1 MNKRKIALGPG
12 AASLILIVVVLSLC
26 MLAMLAQ
33 IGSRND
39 LSLSSRSAEM
49 ITRVYEL
56 RDQSE
61 HRMAE
66 LDAILVHCQADAGDR
81 DAYLALVEKNLPE
94 DMTLDED
101 VVNRACG
108 RKLIVTVEEH
118 SVVGG
123 LGSAVAERIACCV
136 RHPRLLMMGHEGRYP
151 LAGSY
156 GDLIRQDGLDA
167 ESIYKKVIQHLKEK
181 T

>member
-39 LSLSSRSAEM
+39 YSLASRSAEM

-56 RDQSE
+56 QDHSE
-61 HRMAE
+61 RRFAE
-66 LDAILVHCQADAGDR
+66 LDAILVRCQKETQDME
-81 DAYLALVEKNLPE
+81 AYLALVEENLPE

-101 VVNRACG
+101 IVSWTEPLDNRTMNCEVKILEPGESVRAKWINY
-108 RKLIVTVEEH
+108 KLKVDEPEEDW
-118 SVVGG
+118 
-123 LGSAVAERIACCV
+123 EW
-136 RHPRLLMMGHEGRYP
+136 
-151 LAGSY
+151 
-156 GDLIRQDGLDA
+156 
-167 ESIYKKVIQHLKEK
+167 
-181 T
+181 